1 MRRFVLSAIVMCV
14 GLLAFAQAGL
24 GQEKKRFDVFVY
36 ADASVKTPLN
46 ALRSELTHA
55 LKSDTSRIVNDRT
68 DEILAF
74 LRDELKYQASGMVRE
89 DQLIKIGQHFGAT
102 TLCVVS
108 VTHYV
113 EYNQYFFEGTIVDM
127 TSRSI
132 VKHSR
137 YPQGNETIQDLSPQT
152 QIKVGNELAKQMEL
166 LKVTVQHV
174 STYTSEKTRLS
185 KYAIGDEKDGGKICY
200 IDNSGEHGWVLSKGY
215 NDWGRSRCIGDEE
228 QRYSYHNGSCSHYGW
243 RIPSLEEMKKIYPNR
258 FRLGLNN
265 TYWTSTRSKKIG
277 GIYCYYIFDF
287 NSGKEKSRDS
297 EKLYRA
303 FYIKNF

>member
-74 LRDELKYQASGMVRE
+74 LRDELKYQVSGMVRE

-166 LKVTVQHV
+166 LKVTVWHV
-174 STYTSEKTRLS
+174 STYMSEKTRLS

-215 NDWGRSRCIGDEE
+215 DDWGDKETH
-228 QRYSYHNGSCSHYGW
+228 YSYHKGGCSLYGYGW
-243 RIPSLEEMKKIYPNR
+243 RIPSLEEMKIIYPNSG
-258 FRLGLNN
+258 RLLSFL
-265 TYWTSTRSKKIG
+265 TEY
-277 GIYCYYIFDF
+277 
-287 NSGKEKSRDS
+287 
-297 EKLYRA
+297 
-303 FYIKNF
+303 